1 MTGGQ
6 PGSSLCFANPGGG
19 TPLRVDPDDPRSAR
33 SRPGRPL
40 PRVGDDAADDLAVV
54 QVLVARVDVV
64 ERVAAGDELVEL
76 ELAGPV
82 EAEQPGDVVE
92 RVAHAE
98 DVTLDA
104 ALPAD
109 HAAVGGQLYLLL
121 GAAADGGDG
130 HLAAL
135 AHDRRR
141 LVHHLGVEHADGD
154 ERVV

>member
-1 MTGGQ
+1 VAS
-6 PGSSLCFANPGGG
+6 PSSSSAVTS
-19 TPLRVDPDDPRSAR
+19 TPTTRGRRSSSRRSPLLPSLPHRV
-33 SRPGRPL
+33 L
-40 PRVGDDAADDLAVV
+40 FRVGDDAADDLAVV

-109 HAAVGGQLYLLL
+109 HAAVGGQLDLLL
-121 GAAADGGDG
+121 GAAADRGDG

-135 AHDRRR
+135 AHDRRG
-141 LVHHLGVEHADGD
+141 LGHH
-154 ERVV
+154 

>member
-1 MTGGQ
+1 MTRGQ
-6 PGSSLCFANPGGG
+6 PSSSLSSANPVAA
-19 TPLRVDPDDPRSAR
+19 PLQVSPDDRRSAS

-109 HAAVGGQLYLLL
+109 HAAVGGQLDLLL
-121 GAAADGGDG
+121 GAAADRGDG
-130 HLAAL
+130 HLA
-135 AHDRRR
+135 
-141 LVHHLGVEHADGD
+141 
-154 ERVV
+154 